1 MVPWFG
7 VYQCSHCCDAR
18 TSDVPTPTVT
28 IAHPNLSGHLTFD
41 EQYDPL
47 SLLSPIFVEAKL
59 ILQKLWQLKC
69 DWDDILPS
77 DIEQSFKVFLSNLPF
92 INDIE
97 IPRKVIQVY
106 PYKDIQLHG
115 FADASTKAYGAVIYI
130 RVTDFSDKHYT
141 NILCSKVRIAPI
153 KIITVPRLEL
163 CAALLLAE
171 LANKVKNALDI
182 NFNNCFLWSDS
193 LIVLAWIQSP
203 PNKFETFIA
212 NRISQIQRL
221 SDKDQW
227 RHVTSNQNPA
237 DIASRS
243 MDPIQLKSSDL
254 WFHGPPFLSKNSS
267 EWTNPHVNNDISLP
281 KIATISLTS
290 SCFKPSEF
298 ELFKKLI

>member
-1 MVPWFG
+1 
-7 VYQCSHCCDAR
+7 
-18 TSDVPTPTVT
+18 
-28 IAHPNLSGHLTFD
+28 
-41 EQYDPL
+41 
-47 SLLSPIFVEAKL
+47 
-59 ILQKLWQLKC
+59 
-69 DWDDILPS
+69 
-77 DIEQSFKVFLSNLPF
+77 
-92 INDIE
+92 
-97 IPRKVIQVY
+97 
-106 PYKDIQLHG
+106 LHG

-141 NILCSKVRIAPI
+141 NILCSKVRIVPI
-153 KIITVPRLEL
+153 KTITIPRLEL

-193 LIVLAWIQSP
+193 SIVLAWIQSP

-254 WFHGPPFLSKNSS
+254 
-267 EWTNPHVNNDISLP
+267 
-281 KIATISLTS
+281 
-290 SCFKPSEF
+290 
-298 ELFKKLI
+298 